1 MARHKSGNGIADLI
15 GALFFLVVMAWVA
28 WILFSKQIVAAFENF
43 ITGLINALIGL
54 AAILI
59 VGGVGFYIA
68 WELVERQAIEAG
80 WGVVA
85 AIVIFFILGWLS
97 LGWIGSW
104 LVLADLGAGAAF
116 VWRYLDENN
125 FMS

>member
-1 MARHKSGNGIADLI
+1 MGRRKPIELESAI
-15 GALFFLVVMAWVA
+15 GSIIFVLVMLWVA

-68 WELVERQAIEAG
+68 WKLEEHSEITAG
-80 WGVVA
+80 WGVIA
-85 AIVIFFILGWLS
+85 AIAIFFIFGRLS
-97 LGWIGSW
+97 LGSIGSW

-116 VWRYLDENN
+116 VWRYLDQNQIIG
-125 FMS
+125 